1 MTQFI
6 AIDPRVE
13 VNGETVLSI
22 VDGMGA
28 FLSLSSKYL
37 AQNGIIDP
45 QHGQWYSQQ
54 DWLNAFKAI
63 AANLGQDVLKQIG
76 KKIPENAQWPSEI
89 QTIKDGLSSIDV
101 AYHINHRI
109 EGKLLFDA
117 ETGQMTGGIG
127 NYLFQDRGER
137 CVWVIC
143 DNPYPCD
150 FDFGIIESVAKKF
163 RLPGTFP
170 LVEHGE
176 ETCRKNEGSK
186 CVYIVTW

>member
-1 MTQFI
+1 MTQFE

-28 FLSLSSKYL
+28 FISLSSKYL
-37 AQNGIIDP
+37 SQNGIIDP
-45 QHGQWYSQQ
+45 QLGQWFSQQ

-63 AANLGQDVLKQIG
+63 AANLGKDVLKQIG

-117 ETGQMTGGIG
+117 ETGQMTEGIG
-127 NYLFQDRGER
+127 HYLFQDRGER
-137 CVWVIC
+137 CAWVIC

-176 ETCRKNEGSK
+176 ETCRKKEGSK